1 MFVSDCISVN
11 EKGHLTVGGCD
22 TVEISK
28 EFGTPA
34 YVYDENEIRK
44 NIREFRKL

>member
-1 MFVSDCISVN
+1 MYVSDCISVN

-22 TVEISK
+22 TVELAAQY
-28 EFGTPA
+28 GTPA

-44 NIREFRKL
+44 NLREFKN